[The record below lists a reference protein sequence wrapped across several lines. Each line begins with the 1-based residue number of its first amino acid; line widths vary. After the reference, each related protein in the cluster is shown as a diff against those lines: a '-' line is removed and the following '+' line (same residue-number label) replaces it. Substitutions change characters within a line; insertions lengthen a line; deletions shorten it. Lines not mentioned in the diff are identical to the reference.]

1 MLSCLPYLNFLPTSL
16 SYQTPGQIINGVTSQ
31 SRLNVSPIDCTVL
44 FCCRG
49 THDGRAGSP
58 KDQVQAAVPQPQ
70 QRVFKEAA
78 AFPVT
83 NAPLKI
89 VSQPPPHH

>member
-1 MLSCLPYLNFLPTSL
+1 M
-16 SYQTPGQIINGVTSQ
+16 
-31 SRLNVSPIDCTVL
+31 SPIDCTVL

-49 THDGRAGSP
+49 TDDGRAGGP

-78 AFPVT
+78 ALPVT

-89 VSQPPPHH
+89 VSPNAFVPNYDDNTLLTRAVEVLLGRENN